1 LKFVLTRFIIGVPF
15 LNIKWILTN
24 NIVRVGSKI
33 RTSLF
38 SLYHIVPYH
47 GIARTYIVVPHLTD
61 EMCTIYKIKPLWYIM
76 IIYIIILIYAR
87 ACTTAAAVRE
97 EERPRGRVCP
107 GDRHDS
113 SVIIVISS
121 PARRNSDCFTANDD
135 DPEGTDPF

>member
-1 LKFVLTRFIIGVPF
+1 MNTNEYYRLSRFKNQ
-15 LNIKWILTN
+15 NISH
-24 NIVRVGSKI
+24 NIVSSRYIILYPIMAS
-33 RTSLF
+33 RT
-38 SLYHIVPYH
+38 HI
-47 GIARTYIVVPHLTD
+47 IDVPHLTD
-61 EMCTIYKIKPLWYIM
+61 EICTYTLYKIKPLWYIM
-76 IIYIIILIYAR
+76 IVYIVILIYAR

-107 GDRHDS
+107 GDRRDS